1 MSITSAVVIDG
12 SLIIGQALDTFLAHV
27 FIISVR
33 FLLLISSYRGDDRL
47 NEVMSYGK
55 GKCVAEPELNLSLAD
70 SKVLALNHIT
80 HCWTRKEMVPT
91 NAPEVRECSG
101 CTGTAGDGSD
111 SSLRRPR
118 REDGSLDTT
127 TGLAHPTSVEKAP
140 IG

>member
-12 SLIIGQALDTFLAHV
+12 SLIIGQALDTFLAYV
-27 FIISVR
+27 FIISIR

-47 NEVMSYGK
+47 NKMMSH

-80 HCWTRKEMVPT
+80 HCRTRKEMVPT
-91 NAPEVRECSG
+91 NAPEVRECLG

-111 SSLRRPR
+111 YSLRRPWR
-118 REDGSLDTT
+118 MK
-127 TGLAHPTSVEKAP
+127 GL
-140 IG
+140 